1 MMYLGRGWRALF
13 YFAASPASIVATIAL
28 AANGY
33 GMEDLSPF
41 SVSGILTII
50 GIIDSWR
57 IAKSLS
63 GEFSAPWYSRW
74 RGIAGVAVGFVVG
87 VFCFRGF
94 VYEPYRIPSSSMMPG
109 LQHGDLI
116 LVTKW
121 QYGVRL
127 PFIHSLLAEVG
138 SPQRGDVVVFRYP
151 FEPSQYYFK
160 RIVGLP
166 GDQVQYVDRTVVI
179 NGRPVE
185 QQPQKPFFDP
195 SPVREYLQFEE
206 HLGDASYSVIYAEG
220 ASTPVHPALR
230 HTDRQACT
238 YEHGGVSCTVPPQ
251 SYFVVGDNRDN
262 SEDSRYWGFVPARNI
277 AGKVCIVW
285 WNERVPS
292 RAWTAVR

>member
-57 IAKSLS
+57 IARSLS

-94 VYEPYRIPSSSMMPG
+94 VYEPYR
-109 LQHGDLI
+109 
-116 LVTKW
+116 
-121 QYGVRL
+121 
-127 PFIHSLLAEVG
+127 
-138 SPQRGDVVVFRYP
+138 
-151 FEPSQYYFK
+151 
-160 RIVGLP
+160 
-166 GDQVQYVDRTVVI
+166 
-179 NGRPVE
+179 
-185 QQPQKPFFDP
+185 
-195 SPVREYLQFEE
+195 
-206 HLGDASYSVIYAEG
+206 DASYSVIYAEG

-251 SYFVVGDNRDN
+251 SYFVLGDNRDN
-262 SEDSRYWGFVPARNI
+262 SEDSRYWGFSP
-277 AGKVCIVW
+277 
-285 WNERVPS
+285 VPS